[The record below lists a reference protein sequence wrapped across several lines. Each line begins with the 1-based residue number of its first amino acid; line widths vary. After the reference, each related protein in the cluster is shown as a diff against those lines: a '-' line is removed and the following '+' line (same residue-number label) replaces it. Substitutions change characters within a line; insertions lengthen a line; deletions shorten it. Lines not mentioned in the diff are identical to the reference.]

1 MRTFSLVTQH
11 GHGGSLAENRHTST
25 SQPIN
30 TKATQQQRSMMMM
43 LMMQHN
49 GGN

>member
-11 GHGGSLAENRHTST
+11 GHGGSLAEHRHTST

-30 TKATQQQRSMMMM
+30 TESDATTALDDDDAYDAAQWR
-43 LMMQHN
+43 
-49 GGN
+49 